1 MNILYLL
8 YFINFSFFQRNFFH
22 TKPEYLYKEISKNL
36 RNKVQ
41 TNFFILQM
49 TKYEHNCIRESLQ
62 NKSISIKYKLL
73 EKSMIQKHKM
83 DYLFVKHIF
92 MINNIHKNAEKNLKK
107 LEKNRKKNKR

>member
-1 MNILYLL
+1 
-8 YFINFSFFQRNFFH
+8 
-22 TKPEYLYKEISKNL
+22 
-36 RNKVQ
+36 
-41 TNFFILQM
+41 M

-92 MINNIHKNAEKNLKK
+92 MINNIHKNTEKNLKK
-107 LEKNRKKNKR
+107 LEKNRKKIRDELYNLKKNYNSMKSKLHLWNFQMNTKIKFYKKNIYYYIIYIYE